1 MAQPSLDD
9 ADDKPL
15 TPEQQALV
23 SKLRR
28 MALIS
33 GLIFGGGLLAVFS
46 VILWRVV
53 NKDRG
58 ADAPPAAEIRLP
70 APAGTTIL
78 SASLDG
84 NRAALVVEDGTG
96 ARSLV
101 IVDLQTGRETTRL
114 RLVSGSTLGQ

>member
-1 MAQPSLDD
+1 MN
-9 ADDKPL
+9 
-15 TPEQQALV
+15 
-23 SKLRR
+23 KLRR
-28 MALIS
+28 MALVS

-46 VILWRVV
+46 VIIWRTV

-70 APAGTTIL
+70 APPGTTLL

-84 NRAALVVEDGTG
+84 NRAALVVVEDTG

-101 IVDLQTGRETTRL
+101 IVDLQSGHEITRL
-114 RLVSGSTLGQ
+114 RLVSGGTAGE